1 MKSKLTK
8 PELLLKIAE
17 LTNKVEG
24 LTEDEIHEIK
34 IFQKAFEKKFISEDD
49 ELKGEI
55 DNMIAISELELLKKL
70 FPEETNN
77 MIEHAEE
84 KGIEKGREEGIE
96 KGREEGR
103 EEEKLNMAKNMK
115 RDGCSHKYISKIT
128 GLGLEDIE
136 KL

>member
-8 PELLLKIAE
+8 SELLLKIAE

-24 LTEDEIHEIK
+24 LTEEEIHEIK

-84 KGIEKGREEGIE
+84 KGIEKGIE
-96 KGREEGR
+96 KGREE
-103 EEEKLNMAKNMK
+103 EKLSMAKNMK
-115 RDGCSHKYISKIT
+115 SDGCSHKYISKLT
-128 GLGLEDIE
+128 GFSLEYIE

>member
-1 MKSKLTK
+1 
-8 PELLLKIAE
+8 
-17 LTNKVEG
+17 
-24 LTEDEIHEIK
+24 
-34 IFQKAFEKKFISEDD
+34 
-49 ELKGEI
+49 
-55 DNMIAISELELLKKL
+55 MIAISELELLKKL

-84 KGIEKGREEGIE
+84 KGIEKGIE
-96 KGREEGR
+96 KGR

-115 RDGCSHKYISKIT
+115 SDGCSHKYISKIT